1 VKNLRGC
8 EDRGSREVSGIE
20 VELWVAASGEDWNSG
35 PKLDVG
41 AANGLQ
47 EVVELAAAAGKSLP
61 GFCFVLR
68 LFGGL

>member
-41 AANGLQ
+41 AANGLH
-47 EVVELAAAAGKSLP
+47 EAMELAAAGNHCLASASY
-61 GFCFVLR
+61 
-68 LFGGL
+68 

>member
-1 VKNLRGC
+1 VKT
-8 EDRGSREVSGIE
+8 GSREVSGIE

-47 EVVELAAAAGKSLP
+47 EVVELTPAAAGNHCLASASY
-61 GFCFVLR
+61 
-68 LFGGL
+68 